1 VLAPNLSSARVFARE
16 TQVDQEIL
24 VTRWIRVVALIAAL
38 VPLSALAQQEHPLP
52 DPEAEDGAL
61 QYDGPVA
68 KQSPDKPLVP
78 SFQRRTATKAGG
90 PANELNTGDRRAKE
104 VLPGGDVAAAITGR
118 DLYHGN
124 FCGLGNR
131 GDHLVSADPLDE
143 VCKRHDQC
151 FERTN
156 RSCSCN
162 EPLQRE
168 AYRVAELK
176 SAPRELRARAAS
188 IVEAAPAIPCNP

>member
-1 VLAPNLSSARVFARE
+1 ML
-16 TQVDQEIL
+16 
-24 VTRWIRVVALIAAL
+24 AL
-38 VPLSALAQQEHPLP
+38 VAGLLPLAALAQQEHPIP
-52 DPEAEDGAL
+52 DERSPTGAL
-61 QYDGPVA
+61 QYDAPVA
-68 KQSPDKPLVP
+68 AQEDDPNKPLIP

-90 PANELNTGDRRAKE
+90 PANELNTGDQRASE
-104 VLPGGDVAAAITGR
+104 ALPGGDAAAAIRGR

-131 GDHLVSADPLDE
+131 GDDLVSADPLDE
-143 VCKRHDQC
+143 VCKRHDEC

-162 EPLQRE
+162 EPLRRE

-176 SAPRELRARAAS
+176 TASRELRSRAAS
-188 IVEAAPAIPCNP
+188 IVQAAPAIPCNR